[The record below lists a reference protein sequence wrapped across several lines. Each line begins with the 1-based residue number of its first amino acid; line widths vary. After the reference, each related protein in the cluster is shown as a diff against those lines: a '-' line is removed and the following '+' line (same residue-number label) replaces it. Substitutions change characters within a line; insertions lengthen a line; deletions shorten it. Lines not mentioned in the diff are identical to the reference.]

1 MAAHSHLINQSSPPL
16 SRNRECHNPHALLGI
31 TWRARTRDLV
41 KLDITQTETVNRPE
55 GCSDIRRA
63 PWARFCYFDNFT
75 GGRNRKD
82 WELYSNSSLVVVCW
96 RYHEPLPCR
105 SRVWGREALGARQ
118 RGLSATPEIEQARKA
133 YMVIFVEIFSVDCTW
148 LPLRRQYCHE
158 EYLHRGCWAT
168 NSSPLWWNIN
178 NLKQ

>member
-16 SRNRECHNPHALLGI
+16 SRNRECHDPHALLGI

-63 PWARFCYFDNFT
+63 PWARLCYFDNFT
-75 GGRNRKD
+75 GGRNRRD
-82 WELYSNSSLVVVCW
+82 WELYCNSSLVVVCW
-96 RYHEPLPCR
+96 CRHEPLPCR

-118 RGLSATPEIEQARKA
+118 RGLSATPEIEQAW
-133 YMVIFVEIFSVDCTW
+133 SSSQLW
-148 LPLRRQYCHE
+148 LDT
-158 EYLHRGCWAT
+158 YLLSDQVRVVRSLST
-168 NSSPLWWNIN
+168 LVSNRLTSSPTAV
-178 NLKQ
+178 